1 MAKKALTEAQ
11 LLAAPKSEYMNES
24 QQEFFRQRLLALRSQ
39 LMENLRDT
47 TEHLQETEVASDP
60 SDRATQEEEQ
70 AIELR
75 ARDRERKL
83 LKKIDEALARITAG
97 AYGYCEDTGEP
108 IGIARLLARPVATLS
123 VEAQDKRERTQ
134 KQFAD

>member
-1 MAKKALTEAQ
+1 MAKKALTEAE
-11 LLAAPKSEYMNES
+11 LVAAPKSEYMNEA
-24 QQEFFRQRLLALRSQ
+24 QREFFRQRLLALRSQ
-39 LMENLRDT
+39 LQDNLRDT

-97 AYGYCEDTGEP
+97 SYGYCEDTGEP
-108 IGIARLLARPVATLS
+108 IGIVRLLARLVATHCGG
-123 VEAQDKRERTQ
+123 AQDMDERTQ

>member
-11 LLAAPKSEYMNES
+11 LLAAPKSEYMNEV

-83 LKKIDEALARITAG
+83 IKKIDEALARIAAG
-97 AYGYCEDTGEP
+97 TYGYCEDTGEP

-134 KQFAD
+134 RQFAD

>member
-11 LLAAPKSEYMNES
+11 LLAAPKSEYMNEA

-47 TEHLQETEVASDP
+47 TEHLQGTEVASDP

-83 LKKIDEALARITAG
+83 LKKIDDALARITAG
-97 AYGYCEDTGEP
+97 SYGYCEDTGEP

-134 KQFAD
+134 RQFAD

>member
-1 MAKKALTEAQ
+1 MAKKALTESQ
-11 LLAAPKSEYMNES
+11 LLAAPKSEYMSEA
-24 QQEFFRQRLLALRSQ
+24 QQEFFRQRLLALRDQ

-47 TEHLQETEVASDP
+47 TEHLQGTEVASDP

-97 AYGYCEDTGEP
+97 SYGYCEDTGEP

>member
-11 LLAAPKSEYMNES
+11 LLAAPKAEYMNEA
-24 QQEFFRQRLLALRSQ
+24 QQEFFRQRLLALRGQ

-70 AIELR
+70 AIETR
-75 ARDRERKL
+75 ARDLERNL
-83 LKKIDEALARITAG
+83 LKKTHEALGRIVG
-97 AYGYCEDTGEP
+97 GVYVYCDDTGAP
-108 IGIARLLARPVATLS
+108 IGSARLLSRPVSTLTLD
-123 VEAQDKRERTQ
+123 AHD
-134 KQFAD
+134 

>member
-97 AYGYCEDTGEP
+97 TYGYCEDTGEP

>member
-1 MAKKALTEAQ
+1 M
-11 LLAAPKSEYMNES
+11 AAPKSDYMNEA
-24 QQEFFRQRLLALRSQ
+24 QREFFRQRLLALRNQ
-39 LMENLRDT
+39 LEENLRDT

-83 LKKIDEALARITAG
+83 LKKIDEALGRIKAG
-97 AYGYCEDTGEP
+97 TYGYCEDTGEP
-108 IGIARLLARPVATLS
+108 IGIARLLARPVATLT

-134 KQFAD
+134 RQFAD

>member
-11 LLAAPKSEYMNES
+11 LLAASKTEYMNEA

-83 LKKIDEALARITAG
+83 LKKIDEALARIAAG
-97 AYGYCEDTGEP
+97 TYGYCEDTGEP

>member
-1 MAKKALTEAQ
+1 MAKKSLTEAD
-11 LLAAPKSEYMNES
+11 LMAAPKSDYMNEA
-24 QQEFFRQRLLALRSQ
+24 QREFFRQRLLALRNQ
-39 LMENLRDT
+39 LEENLRDT

-83 LKKIDEALARITAG
+83 LKKIDEALGRIKAG
-97 AYGYCEDTGEP
+97 TYGYCEDTGEP
-108 IGIARLLARPVATLS
+108 IGIARLLARPVATLT

-134 KQFAD
+134 RQFAD

>member
-11 LLAAPKSEYMNES
+11 LLAAPKAEYMNEA
-24 QQEFFRQRLLALRSQ
+24 QQEFFRQRLLALRGQ

-83 LKKIDEALARITAG
+83 LKKIDEALARIAG
-97 AYGYCEDTGEP
+97 GSYGYCEDTGEP

>member
-1 MAKKALTEAQ
+1 MTKKALTETE
-11 LLAAPKSEYMNES
+11 LLAAPKAQYMNQP
-24 QQEFFRQRLLALRSQ
+24 QQQFFRQRLLALRNQ
-39 LMENLRDT
+39 LLENVRDT
-47 TEHLQETEVASDP
+47 TEHLQATEAASDP

-70 AIELR
+70 ALELR

-97 AYGYCEDTGEP
+97 TYGFCEDTGEP
-108 IGIARLLARPVATLS
+108 IGIGRLLARPTATLT

-134 KQFAD
+134 RQFAD

>member
-1 MAKKALTEAQ
+1 MAKKPLTEAD
-11 LLAAPKSEYMNES
+11 LLAAPKGQYMNEA

-39 LMENLRDT
+39 LLENLRDT

-97 AYGYCEDTGEP
+97 TYGYCEDTGEP

-134 KQFAD
+134 RQFAD